1 MKSFYLI
8 VFILEWLKYWLIFS
22 VLYKAEIR
30 RKNIG
35 IFALLLYAV
44 LIEFVNVTNVEKSL
58 FLYLVVISIQFLTV
72 RIKERKNFLT
82 ILLTVF

>member
-44 LIEFVNVTNVEKSL
+44 LIAVSYTHLDVYKRQV
-58 FLYLVVISIQFLTV
+58 
-72 RIKERKNFLT
+72 
-82 ILLTVF
+82 

>member
-44 LIEFVNVTNVEKSL
+44 LIEFVNVTNVEKVY
-58 FLYLVVISIQFLTV
+58 FSILWS
-72 RIKERKNFLT
+72 
-82 ILLTVF
+82 